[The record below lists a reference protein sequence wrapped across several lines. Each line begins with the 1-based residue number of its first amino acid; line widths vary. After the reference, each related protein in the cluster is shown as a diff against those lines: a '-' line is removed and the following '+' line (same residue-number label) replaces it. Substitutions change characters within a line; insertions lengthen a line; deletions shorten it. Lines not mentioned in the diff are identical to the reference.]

1 MPTQD
6 PWRKE
11 SEILN
16 FITGNKNLNFMQVR
30 KETLRVAPL
39 GMGLGD
45 LLAGRPEIQM
55 MLDLYFNF
63 LAKTTKSIP

>member
-45 LLAGRPEIQM
+45 LLAGRPEIRM